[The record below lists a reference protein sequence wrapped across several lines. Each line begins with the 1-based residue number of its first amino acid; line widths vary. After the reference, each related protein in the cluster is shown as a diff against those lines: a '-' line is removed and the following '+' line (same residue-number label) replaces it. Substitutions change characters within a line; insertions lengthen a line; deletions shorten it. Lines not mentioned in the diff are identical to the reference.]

1 MVIACADWRSEPRAK
16 PTAVTPPPVTTVVKT
31 ELASMA
37 PVRDECFTT
46 DTTDTTETAAMK
58 CADGAASRIADTLQI
73 LLSSGRVLRRVDRS
87 LDSES
92 MRTYR
97 YAGRIGGSSGA
108 PALHVLDGH
117 SNDAL
122 WAEMI
127 NALTGDSLVV
137 ASRPLISPDG
147 ARFSVD
153 AMSLEGC
160 EGTTVLQVW
169 RITGDKPV
177 RELGVEPF
185 DCTTNRGWGPSAV
198 EWRSSDSISYLRNS
212 LPRDSA
218 RRANHERDTTRA
230 LLVRRSGEWVLVPKP

>member
-1 MVIACADWRSEPRAK
+1 MAVACADWRSEPRTK
-16 PTAVTPPPVTTVVKT
+16 PPAVTPAPVTTVVNT
-31 ELASMA
+31 ELVPMP
-37 PVRDECFTT
+37 PVRDECFAT
-46 DTTDTTETAAMK
+46 DSTETAAMK

-73 LLSSGRVLRRVDRS
+73 LLSSGRVMRRVDRTQ
-87 LDSES
+87 DGES

-108 PALHVLDGH
+108 PAFHVLDGR
-117 SNDAL
+117 SNDAF

-153 AMSLEGC
+153 MSLEGC

-177 RELGVEPF
+177 LEFGVEPF

-198 EWRSSDSISYLRNS
+198 EWRSRDSISFLRNS
-212 LPRDSA
+212 FPRDSA

-230 LLVRRSGEWVLVPKP
+230 LLVHRSAEWVLVPKP